1 MKNNFFLRKN
11 IGFFCIFK
19 NLVYFCIVLRGKRC
33 FSSVVEH
40 FLGKEEV
47 PGSSPGNS
55 SEEDNRMVVFFC
67 FWTQTS
73 HIDGKQL
80 ESEPL
85 SFIIYNRYRS
95 GLHDSSPYWNK

>member
-55 SEEDNRMVVFFC
+55 SEEDNHMVVFFC

-73 HIDGKQL
+73 HTHWRKAAHSRAAFFYYI
-80 ESEPL
+80 
-85 SFIIYNRYRS
+85 
-95 GLHDSSPYWNK
+95 